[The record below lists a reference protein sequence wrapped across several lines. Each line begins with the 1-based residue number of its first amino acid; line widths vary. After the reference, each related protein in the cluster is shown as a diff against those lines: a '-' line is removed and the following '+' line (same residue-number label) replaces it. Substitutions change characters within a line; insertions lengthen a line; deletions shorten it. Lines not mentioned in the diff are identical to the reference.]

1 MSGLGLDPAGMGR
14 SSVRLRPPRAV
25 RQHGSVTQR
34 SGLSL
39 VELLVVLLVVSAVGL
54 WHGNRPINDLAAEA
68 RSLAAAV
75 ALARSRAAADGT
87 TATVFGATCD
97 PPPRTA
103 LEGLTRAAVSGPR
116 RGLQFTPD
124 GLPRTCD
131 GGGVGNTT
139 ILLEH
144 RGRQA
149 AVIVS
154 SLGRVRWEMR

>member
-1 MSGLGLDPAGMGR
+1 M
-14 SSVRLRPPRAV
+14 
-25 RQHGSVTQR
+25 RQHGPVTLR
-34 SGLSL
+34 NGLSL
-39 VELLVVLLVVSAVGL
+39 IELLVVLAVLAAVGM
-54 WHGNRPINDLAAEA
+54 WHGARPVDGLAADA
-68 RSLAAAV
+68 RSLAGVVAWARARAAV
-75 ALARSRAAADGT
+75 DGHHV
-87 TATVFGATCD
+87 TVFGATCD
-97 PPPRTA
+97 PPPWTA
-103 LEGLTRAAVSGPR
+103 LEGLTTAEVSGPA

-139 ILLEH
+139 ILLER

>member
-1 MSGLGLDPAGMGR
+1 MGR
-14 SSVRLRPPRAV
+14 
-25 RQHGSVTQR
+25 R
-34 SGLSL
+34 SGLTL
-39 VELLVVLLVVSAVGL
+39 TELLVVLGVAAIVLIAFAQHNASARVAGAAQGVAREVSGARLHAVIVGADAQTACLHGARSAVVGV
-54 WHGNRPINDLAAEA
+54 AA
-68 RSLAAAV
+68 
-75 ALARSRAAADGT
+75 T
-87 TATVFGATCD
+87 WPT
-97 PPPRTA
+97 
-103 LEGLTRAAVSGPR
+103 
-116 RGLQFTPD
+116 RGLAFGPD

>member
-1 MSGLGLDPAGMGR
+1 VALGKGSTEGSSSGWNEEDDGM
-14 SSVRLRPPRAV
+14 
-25 RQHGSVTQR
+25 
-34 SGLSL
+34 
-39 VELLVVLLVVSAVGL
+39 
-54 WHGNRPINDLAAEA
+54 
-68 RSLAAAV
+68 RSLAAATILEV
-75 ALARSRAAADGT
+75 LILLAILTVAAAVGAAAWPYHDFARAFAARVAAARVEAVATGGQVSLAVRPCVGT
-87 TATVFGATCD
+87 VTVPMPDEPLLRAF
-97 PPPRTA
+97 PPR
-103 LEGLTRAAVSGPR
+103 GL
-116 RGLQFTPD
+116 LFTPD

>member
-1 MSGLGLDPAGMGR
+1 MPRLGYDPASVGR
-14 SSVRLRPPRAV
+14 SSTRRRPRRIV
-25 RQHGSVTQR
+25 RQHGPVTLR
-34 SGLSL
+34 TGLSL
-39 VELLVVLLVVSAVGL
+39 IELLIVLVVVSAVGM
-54 WHGNRPINDLAAEA
+54 WHGTRPLNRLAADA
-68 RSLAAAV
+68 RSLAGAV
-75 ALARSRAAADGT
+75 ALARARAAADGT
-87 TATVFGATCD
+87 HVRVLGATCD
-97 PPPRTA
+97 PPRLA
-103 LEGLTRAAVSGPR
+103 LEGLTSAEVSGPA

-139 ILLEH
+139 ILLEQ